1 MSTTD
6 TVTSSTS
13 TDIYGNTYTTAV
25 NNDELE
31 SDDFIT
37 LMLTELSMQDPTD
50 PVDSSSMLSTQL
62 ELSSLEANVAT
73 VTAMEALQSS
83 FAQSALSSSAS
94 LIGNIIENGNLD
106 DSGDTK
112 QYKVS
117 SVEGVDGE
125 IYLTAYEIS
134 GYYDVYTF
142 SSVDSEDSSIDS
154 SSEDDTLSFTNG
166 DGNTYTFSTYG
177 KTYQELS
184 DEINAVDGI
193 TSSIVENS
201 SGKYQM
207 VTSVSN
213 GNSSFKQSGS
223 ELSYSLDTATSYDS
237 EAETILFSSIS
248 KIY

>member
-6 TVTSSTS
+6 SISSSTS
-13 TDIYGNTYTTAV
+13 TDVYGNTYTTAV
-25 NNDELE
+25 SNDELE

-62 ELSSLEANVAT
+62 ELSSLEANIAT
-73 VTAMEALQSS
+73 VDAMEALQAS
-83 FAQSALSSSAS
+83 FEQSALSSSAS
-94 LIGNIIENGNLD
+94 LIGNIIENGDVN
-106 DSGDTK
+106 DSGENK

-134 GYYDVYTF
+134 GYYDVYSF
-142 SSVDSEDSSIDS
+142 SAVDSEDTDIDS
-154 SSEDDTLSFTNG
+154 SSEDDTISFTNSDG
-166 DGNTYTFSTYG
+166 DTYSFSTYG

-184 DEINAVDGI
+184 DEITAVDGI

-207 VTSVSN
+207 VISVSD
-213 GNSSFKQSGS
+213 GNSSFKQSGT
-223 ELSYSLDTATSYDS
+223 ELTYSSDTATSYDS
-237 EAETILFSSIS
+237 DAQTVLYSSIS

>member
-6 TVTSSTS
+6 SISSSTS
-13 TDIYGNTYTTAV
+13 TDVYGNTYTTAV
-25 NNDELE
+25 SNDELE
-31 SDDFIT
+31 SEDFIT

-73 VTAMEALQSS
+73 VTAMEALQNS
-83 FAQSALSSSAS
+83 FEQSALSSSAS
-94 LIGNIIENGNLD
+94 LIGNIIENGDLN
-106 DSGDTK
+106 DSGNTK

-117 SVEGVDGE
+117 SVEGIDGE
-125 IYLTAYEIS
+125 IYLTTYEIS
-134 GYYDVYTF
+134 GYYDVYSF
-142 SSVDSEDSSIDS
+142 SEVDSEDASIDS
-154 SSEDDTLSFTNG
+154 SSEDDTVSFTNSDG
-166 DGNTYTFSTYG
+166 DTYTFSTYG

-184 DEINAVDGI
+184 DEISAVDGI

-207 VTSVSN
+207 VTSISN
-213 GNSSFKQSGS
+213 ANSSFKQSGT
-223 ELSYSLDTATSYDS
+223 ELTYSSDTATSYDS
-237 EAETILFSSIS
+237 EAVTILYSSIS